1 MIENIVKIS
10 GYTFTFTPSLRC
22 LAVKY
27 PNGRLE
33 IIHVGVANTRKQESE
48 KANEIAMSI
57 LNRTPAELSVITE
70 NTKFTKV

>member
-1 MIENIVKIS
+1 MIENIVKIN

-27 PNGRLE
+27 PNGRLD

-48 KANEIAMSI
+48 KANEICMEI
-57 LNRTPAELSVITE
+57 LNK
-70 NTKFTKV
+70 NG